1 MYEKILELLDAGG
14 ETRNIEFK
22 KSYDWGNPQHKA
34 KIVKCILAMSNTK
47 DGGYLVLGIDDDK
60 QGLEKLCGMD
70 LEHYQKINFDHIVV
84 EVNKFA
90 DPPISFQMY
99 MIEENE
105 KSFVLFRIPEFEE
118 LPILC
123 KKSGEQG
130 LKEGAVYSRSKSKP
144 ESAIIRSQ
152 SEMRELI
159 DMAINKG
166 IKEFYTRVRDSGLQ
180 IADDNSSDKYAV
192 ELDEIENQNIF
203 DSIKQGGYWR
213 IVVKPTHY
221 KENRL
226 ESLSKCKERL
236 YHSKLSLRGWD
247 FPHFR
252 DLESGNGFIQ
262 SSEDYA
268 QFKELFRFFKSGQ
281 FIYYK
286 AMYEEH
292 MDASYKQKVNGKGLE
307 ILSTLLLFTEIFE
320 FASRL
325 FQQEDMGD
333 KVTVLIEGFDLK
345 GRKLFFYDPAR
356 TLFRDYV
363 SNIEDEAKIEVEVD
377 IERLISESGNL
388 AIKASNELFERF
400 GWDTDAVQGLFI
412 EQQQKLLTG
421 RI

>member
-70 LEHYQKINFDHIVV
+70 SEHYQKINFDHIVV

-90 DPPISFQMY
+90 DPPISFQMNN
-99 MIEENE
+99 IEEKS

-118 LPILC
+118 FPIIC

-166 IKEFYTRVRDSGLQ
+166 IKDFYTRVRDSGLQ

-203 DSIKQGGYWR
+203 DSIKRGGYWR
-213 IVVKPTHY
+213 IIVKPTHY
-221 KENRL
+221 KENRI

-262 SSEDYA
+262 SSEDFA
-268 QFKELFRFFKSGQ
+268 QYKELFRFFKSGQ

-286 AMYEEH
+286 AMYEEY
-292 MDASYKQKVNGKGLE
+292 MDASYKTNGKGLE

-345 GRKLFFYDPAR
+345 GRKLFFYEPTR
-356 TLFRDYV
+356 RLFRDYV
-363 SNIEDEAKIEVEVD
+363 SNIEDEAKIEVDVD
-377 IERLISESGNL
+377 VERLISESGNL

-400 GWDTDAVQGLFI
+400 GWDTDAVQGLFK